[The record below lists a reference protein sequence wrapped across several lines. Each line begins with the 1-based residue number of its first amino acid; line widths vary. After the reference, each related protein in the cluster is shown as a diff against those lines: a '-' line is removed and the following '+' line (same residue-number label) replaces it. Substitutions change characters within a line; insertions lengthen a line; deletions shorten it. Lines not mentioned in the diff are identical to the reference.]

1 MKKNFL
7 LFLVPLIVIGSAV
20 FANNLEKAKE
30 KALAK
35 REQVLSQQKEKI
47 KDLIKEIAED
57 DIATGKEMKML
68 LEEIRFFRKL
78 KKKFDKELK
87 IYGDLR
93 TETELDSSY
102 LIIEEKYLIDHMTWL
117 RDSDGSVR
125 LAFAKLTGKDVRIE
139 GAICVPYL
147 IFGII
152 ILFLSLCSLVVGISS
167 KEEERFVG
175 IIFFMLLLIFAAVVL
190 IG

>member
-7 LFLVPLIVIGSAV
+7 LFLIPLIVIGSAV

-30 KALAK
+30 KALDW
-35 REQVLSQQKEKI
+35 REQTLSQQKEKI

-68 LEEIRFFRKL
+68 VGEIRSFRRL

-87 IYGDLR
+87 IYSVQ
-93 TETELDSSY
+93 TETELADSIY
-102 LIIEEKYLIDHMTWL
+102 VIEEKYSIDHMTWL

-139 GAICVPYL
+139 SAICVPLL
-147 IFGII
+147 ILGII
-152 ILFLSLCSLVVGISS
+152 ILFISLCSLAMGISS

-175 IIFFMLLLIFAAVVL
+175 IIFFVLLLILGLSVL
-190 IG
+190 FG